1 MTTIKDELLQR
12 DVEEFFKARA
22 DLTTGIVS
30 LTPDALSGALLMFV
44 AALRESKE
52 KLPDVRFKAMLAEY
66 AALLRVPRLT
76 TEDLDAPRYNGLIVR
91 AACLSGI
98 ITDLEDGDVG
108 ELSPGVVRDLAASI
122 NNAIND
128 AFEVSGE

>member
-12 DVEEFFKARA
+12 DVEKFFKARS
-22 DLTTGIVS
+22 DLTAGIVT
-30 LTPDALSGALLMFV
+30 LTPEALSGALLMFV
-44 AALRESKE
+44 SALRESKE
-52 KLPDVRFKAMLAEY
+52 QLPDVRFKAMLAEY
-66 AALLRVPRLT
+66 AALLRAPRMT
-76 TEDLDAPRYNGLIVR
+76 ADDLDAPRYNGLIVR

-98 ITDLEDGDVG
+98 ITDMEDDDVG

-122 NNAIND
+122 NSAIND